1 MAEREGFE
9 PPVPFGI
16 TSFQDWRL
24 QPLGHLSAF
33 RGGLKRLNII
43 TFFSGFVKHYFRIN
57 PTGRTAAAEY
67 RKPAGDGRPTAGFL
81 RICQMP
87 RELSSEPLSCTPTVR
102 AASWP
107 FLNRIRQGMLEMP

>member
-9 PPVPFGI
+9 PPVPCDI

-43 TFFSGFVKHYFRIN
+43 TFFLLFVKCFFFG
-57 PTGRTAAAEY
+57 PGRRAGAGKAFAPVSSGRRCY
-67 RKPAGDGRPTAGFL
+67 RPKLAKRLA
-81 RICQMP
+81 
-87 RELSSEPLSCTPTVR
+87 LSCTPTER
-102 AASWP
+102 PASWP
-107 FLNRIRQGMLEMP
+107 SLKRIRQGMLEMP